1 MIAYAVR
8 RLVAVAPSCLQDL
21 LGAGR
26 WLVPVPSSA
35 PSPPHSPYSLWVP
48 LRICEELVEQGL
60 GAGLLPCLKRE
71 RYIGKNSYAATRRTP
86 AEHYD
91 SMTVSAPVIRPAQIT
106 LVDDVI
112 TQGATALAA
121 ASRLAEVFP
130 ESEIGV
136 FALVRTRGLVED
148 IDSIVDPVSG
158 WIVERQGRAW
168 RDHD

>member
-1 MIAYAVR
+1 
-8 RLVAVAPSCLQDL
+8 
-21 LGAGR
+21 
-26 WLVPVPSSA
+26 
-35 PSPPHSPYSLWVP
+35 
-48 LRICEELVEQGL
+48 
-60 GAGLLPCLKRE
+60 
-71 RYIGKNSYAATRRTP
+71 
-86 AEHYD
+86 
-91 SMTVSAPVIRPAQIT
+91 MTVSAPVIRPAQIT